1 MIDMHSHILP
11 AIDDGAKDIQQSL
24 QMLGEAKRQGVDV
37 CVATSHCKLHKQN
50 AVDDF
55 LNCRSSA
62 YNTLMQGAQGAD
74 IPKIILGAEVY
85 LDNDISRVND
95 VHKLCIDGTNC
106 MLVEFGRGVPTD
118 NYSEWLYNLTIK
130 GITPIIAHIDRYA
143 QRSEFI
149 KSFDGIKI
157 MYQVNNECVLSVFG
171 RKFFKKLAPYTVVM
185 GSDMH
190 NTSSRPCDMKKAYD
204 ILAKK
209 IPQSVDALYN
219 ANAKMILNL

>member
-24 QMLGEAKRQGVDV
+24 QMLVEAKRQGVDV
-37 CVATSHCKLHKQN
+37 CVATSHCELHKQN

-55 LNCRSSA
+55 LNSRIDA
-62 YNTLMQGAQGAD
+62 YNALMQGSHNSD

-85 LDNDISRVND
+85 LDNDISKFPDIQR
-95 VHKLCIDGTNC
+95 LCINGTNF

-130 GITPIIAHIDRYA
+130 GIIPIIAHIDRYA
-143 QRSEFI
+143 QRSEMI

-157 MYQVNNECVLSVFG
+157 IYQVNNECVLSMPG
-171 RKFFKKLAPYTVVM
+171 RRFLKKLAPYTVVM

-190 NTSSRPCDMKKAYD
+190 NTDTRPCDMKKAYD

-209 IPQSVDALYN
+209 IPASVDALYN